1 MLHRIIG
8 FILGGITIYV
18 ILNLSTII
26 GDPQPRYLAAIL
38 IGLAVIALY
47 PWLIGIWFVRR
58 AKSKR
63 DEEIQAEVQKQA
75 GGREVAPEPRL
86 TRPGRPLSSG
96 GTRAIRRSAFRSS
109 RSFDLDDDFAAAAA
123 LSARIRRQPRSLQ
136 VGRPP
141 PPRPVACRHPRAG
154 RAR

>member
-58 AKSKR
+58 RK
-63 DEEIQAEVQKQA
+63 EQARRGDPGRGPEA
-75 GGREVAPEPRL
+75 SGGREVASEPRL
-86 TRPGRPLSSG
+86 TSPTDPCR
-96 GTRAIRRSAFRSS
+96 RAPSRNSQSAFRSS
-109 RSFDLDDDFAAAAA
+109 RSFDLDDDFPAAA
-123 LSARIRRQPRSLQ
+123 P
-136 VGRPP
+136 RPP
-141 PPRPVACRHPRAG
+141 EFVGSREAFQWEDLGHVNT
-154 RAR
+154 

>member
-1 MLHRIIG
+1 MIHRIIG

-58 AKSKR
+58 QRNKR
-63 DEEIQAEVQKQA
+63 DEEIQDEVQKQ
-75 GGREVAPEPRL
+75 VAEEK
-86 TRPGRPLSSG
+86 
-96 GTRAIRRSAFRSS
+96 S
-109 RSFDLDDDFAAAAA
+109 RQNL
-123 LSARIRRQPRSLQ
+123 
-136 VGRPP
+136 G
-141 PPRPVACRHPRAG
+141 
-154 RAR
+154 

>member
-18 ILNLSTII
+18 ILSTII

-58 AKSKR
+58 QRNKR
-63 DEEIQAEVQKQA
+63 DEEIQAEVQKQ
-75 GGREVAPEPRL
+75 VAEEK
-86 TRPGRPLSSG
+86 
-96 GTRAIRRSAFRSS
+96 S
-109 RSFDLDDDFAAAAA
+109 RQNL
-123 LSARIRRQPRSLQ
+123 
-136 VGRPP
+136 G
-141 PPRPVACRHPRAG
+141 
-154 RAR
+154 

>member
-58 AKSKR
+58 RKNKR
-63 DEEIQAEVQKQA
+63 DEEIQAEVQKQLA
-75 GGREVAPEPRL
+75 EERTGQNQG
-86 TRPGRPLSSG
+86 
-96 GTRAIRRSAFRSS
+96 
-109 RSFDLDDDFAAAAA
+109 
-123 LSARIRRQPRSLQ
+123 
-136 VGRPP
+136 
-141 PPRPVACRHPRAG
+141 
-154 RAR
+154 

>member
-58 AKSKR
+58 RKG
-63 DEEIQAEVQKQA
+63 QARRGDPGRGPEA
-75 GGREVAPEPRL
+75 SGGREVAPEPRL
-86 TRPGRPLSSG
+86 TGPADRGSSG
-96 GTRAIRRSAFRSS
+96 GLVNSQSAFRSS
-109 RSFDLDDDFAAAAA
+109 RSFDLDDDFPAAA
-123 LSARIRRQPRSLQ
+123 PCPPKF
-136 VGRPP
+136 VGSREAFQ
-141 PPRPVACRHPRAG
+141 REDLGHINT
-154 RAR
+154 